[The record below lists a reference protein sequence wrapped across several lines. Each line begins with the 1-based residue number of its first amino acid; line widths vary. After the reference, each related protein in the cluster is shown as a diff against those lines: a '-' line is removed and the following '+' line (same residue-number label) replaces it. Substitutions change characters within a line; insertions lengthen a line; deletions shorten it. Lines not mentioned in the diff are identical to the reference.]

1 MLLLNRILKYFISK
15 KSSLFTCSLFTCLKI
30 VKLLVVISNVDVTK
44 ILSVY

>member
-1 MLLLNRILKYFISK
+1 MLLLNRILKYFISQK
-15 KSSLFTCSLFTCLKI
+15 VSLLKI